1 MIYAIPNDGERVANH
16 FVKAPYIAIY
26 SDTDG
31 MLKKLSEH
39 CFYATSGLQCEV
51 SVDSVSTRVQCGCC
65 SCAKYW

>member
-31 MLKKLSEH
+31 MLKNLANIALCHKRVVMRSLS
-39 CFYATSGLQCEV
+39 
-51 SVDSVSTRVQCGCC
+51 
-65 SCAKYW
+65 